1 MPTISSASANDVR
14 IAAAECPEEWD
25 PGESNARSRTMR
37 QLALFAS
44 AAHPTVL
51 IGDRG
56 DVRYIPGFLDRAAAA
71 ELFSELQRSTTW
83 RADSRMMYGRR
94 VLVPRETAARGDG
107 CPQTWSPALLRTRS
121 AIEAY
126 LKMAFDYVF
135 INRYRNGNDSVA
147 WHHDDDAHEVPQR
160 VIASL
165 SLGATRTFELRPLR
179 ASGLNHQKISVDL
192 ADGDLIVMRGA
203 TQRNYEHR
211 IPKEPR
217 IAGERINLTFR
228 QH

>member
-1 MPTISSASANDVR
+1 V
-14 IAAAECPEEWD
+14 
-25 PGESNARSRTMR
+25 RSRTYVHYLMR
-37 QLALFAS
+37 QLGLFVT
-44 AAHPTVL
+44 AAQPTVL

-56 DVRYIPGFLDRAAAA
+56 DVRYVPGFLDPGAAH
-71 ELFSELQRSTTW
+71 ELFNELQRSTTF

-107 CPQTWSPALLRTRS
+107 CAQEWSPALLRVR
-121 AIEAY
+121 ARIEAHSGV
-126 LKMAFDYVF
+126 AFDYVF

-147 WHHDDDAHEVPQR
+147 WHSDNDAECDPRR

-179 ASGLNHQKISVDL
+179 ASGLNHKKVAVEL
-192 ADGDLIVMRGA
+192 ADGDLVVMRGA
-203 TQRNYEHR
+203 TQLNYEHR
-211 IPKEPR
+211 IPKEPQV
-217 IAGERINLTFR
+217 AGERLNLTFR